1 MENKQFLYNN
11 YDNDISCRSV
21 SIILVIIFFFFS
33 FFSFEKKKTK
43 VKLTWLTREIG
54 LLETMQKL

>member
-21 SIILVIIFFFFS
+21 SIILVIIFFFF
-33 FFSFEKKKTK
+33 FFFEKKKTK

>member
-1 MENKQFLYNN
+1 MESKQFLYNN

-33 FFSFEKKKTK
+33 FFFEKKTK

-54 LLETMQKL
+54 LIYTC